1 MFAEPVSGVLR
12 GTARG
17 RGRAGHLPGDRG
29 VEFVGRSVQVG
40 QPQLSADES
49 VAECANGGLVFLRC
63 VAGGVASLPDVDGE
77 RRFLRSGPA
86 VELVPYGGNGVLGD
100 GRCAVAGE
108 RVPHR
113 GELCPAVASVRIE
126 LIRCLLCAGAC
137 LAGFGER
144 AARLASS
151 LVEAVEFGDE
161 FANLLA
167 GGLRSERSA

>member
-1 MFAEPVSGVLR
+1 M
-12 GTARG
+12 
-17 RGRAGHLPGDRG
+17 
-29 VEFVGRSVQVG
+29 
-40 QPQLSADES
+40 
-49 VAECANGGLVFLRC
+49 
-63 VAGGVASLPDVDGE
+63 
-77 RRFLRSGPA
+77 
-86 VELVPYGGNGVLGD
+86 LGD
-100 GRCAVAGE
+100 SRCAVAGE

-161 FANLLA
+161 LGHLLVA
-167 GGLRSERSA
+167 GLRRERIG